1 MKTCHSGVWN
11 LSFRF
16 SSSFDEIPESKRTL
30 KLDAGIIKNINRH
43 DKATAKDKMNKQEF
57 KEVAKNY
64 NVIPVYETITAD
76 LLTPV
81 LAYLRIRGKG
91 KFTFLLESVEGIGRL
106 ARYSFIGYSPS
117 ATIISNQNKI
127 FISDDKNS
135 EVVNSKL
142 LAYLSRKVNSF
153 KHPKIEGLPDFTG
166 GIVGYLGFE
175 VISEIENSIIFNN
188 KKDDEFPEAMLGMF
202 DSIIAFDHYKHRIIL
217 IQNVFIEE
225 KSNLDELYENAK
237 SKMEHLKTIIQRPI
251 DLPETFKLTGEIKDQ
266 INKELFEKK
275 IESSKKN
282 IYDGDVFQLVLSE
295 RFSSEYKGDL
305 ANVYRALRIIN
316 PSPYMYIMEFD
327 ENLSIIGTSP
337 EDLLKVNNQRA
348 TILPIA
354 GTRRRGRTEEE
365 DLSLEN
371 ELLADEKE
379 IAEHTMLVD
388 LARNDLGRVCKHNT
402 VEVTEMMNV
411 HRFSHVM
418 HIVSRVEGEL
428 KNDKNCIDAL
438 KASFPAGTVSGAPK
452 IRAIQL
458 IEDYEE
464 ISRGPYAG
472 SVGYIDFKG
481 NMDMCIAIRT
491 LFADRK
497 KICWQAGAGIVADSK
512 AELELK
518 EIKNKAAV
526 LESALK
532 YAEVIDESFSH

>member
-1 MKTCHSGVWN
+1 ME
-11 LSFRF
+11 R
-16 SSSFDEIPESKRTL
+16 E
-30 KLDAGIIKNINRH
+30 
-43 DKATAKDKMNKQEF
+43 QF
-57 KEVAKNY
+57 KKYTEDY

-81 LAYLRIRGKG
+81 LAYLRIRKKG
-91 KFTFLLESVEGIGRL
+91 KFSFLLESVEGIGRL
-106 ARYSFIGYSPS
+106 ARYSFIGHTPS
-117 ATIISNQNKI
+117 STIISDQNKI
-127 FISDDKNS
+127 VITNENNS
-135 EVVNSKL
+135 EEVKSKL
-142 LAYLSRKVNSF
+142 LDYLSKKVDSF
-153 KHPKIEGLPDFTG
+153 KHPKIEELPDFTG

-175 VISEIENSIIFNN
+175 IIREVENTIIFNN
-188 KKDDEFPEAMLGMF
+188 KKDDEFPKAMLGLF

-217 IQNVFIEE
+217 IQNVFIDD
-225 KSNLDELYENAK
+225 SSDIDELYETAK
-237 SKMEHLKTIIQRPI
+237 NKMEHLKTIIQKPV
-251 DLPETFKLTGEIKDQ
+251 DLPQTFKLKGEIKDQ
-266 INKELFEKK
+266 INKELFDKK

-295 RFSSEYKGDL
+295 RFSTEYEGDL

-316 PSPYMYIMEFD
+316 PSPYMYIMEFN

-337 EDLLKVNNQRA
+337 EDLLKVNKQKA

-365 DLSLEN
+365 DLELEK
-371 ELLADEKE
+371 ELLADKKE

-428 KNDKNCIDAL
+428 KDDKNCIDAL

-491 LFADRK
+491 LFADK
-497 KICWQAGAGIVADSK
+497 NKLYWQAGAGIVADSK

-532 YAEVIDESFSH
+532 YAEAIDESFSH

>member
-1 MKTCHSGVWN
+1 M
-11 LSFRF
+11 
-16 SSSFDEIPESKRTL
+16 D
-30 KLDAGIIKNINRH
+30 
-43 DKATAKDKMNKQEF
+43 KQEF
-57 KEVAKNY
+57 KKLAKNY

-81 LAYLRIRGKG
+81 LAYLKIRQKG
-91 KFTFLLESVEGIGRL
+91 DFSFLLESVEGIGRL
-106 ARYSFIGYSPS
+106 ARYSFIGHTPS
-117 ATIISNQNKI
+117 QIITS
-127 FISDDKNS
+127 DKNQTTIKDS
-135 EVVNSKL
+135 SNNITKENDL
-142 LAYLSRKVNSF
+142 LNYLSKQVNEF
-153 KHPKIEGLPDFTG
+153 KHPQINDIPDFTG

-175 VISEIENSIIFNN
+175 IVGKIENTIKFNN
-188 KKDDEFPEAMLGMF
+188 KRDDSFPESILGFF

-217 IQNVFIEE
+217 ITNVFINGN
-225 KSNLDELYENAK
+225 SDTDQLYEEAK
-237 SKMEHLKTIIQRPI
+237 QKLNELKFILKKSAQIKS
-251 DLPETFKLTGEIKDQ
+251 DFKLTGNIQDK
-266 INKELFEKK
+266 INKETFTKK
-275 IESSKKN
+275 IDDIKTN

-305 ANVYRALRIIN
+305 LNVYRALRIIN

-337 EDLLKVNNQRA
+337 EDLLKVNKNKA

-354 GTRRRGRTEEE
+354 GTRRRGKTDEE
-365 DLSLEN
+365 DVHLEN
-371 ELLADEKE
+371 ELLDDKKE

-388 LARNDLGRVCKHNT
+388 LARNDLGRVCKYDT
-402 VEVTEMMNV
+402 VEVSELMKI

-428 KNDKNCIDAL
+428 RDDKNCIDAL

-452 IRAIQL
+452 IKAIQL
-458 IEDYEE
+458 IEEYEE

-481 NMDMCIAIRT
+481 NLDMCIAIRT
-491 LFADRK
+491 LFADEK
-497 KICWQAGAGIVADSK
+497 KIYWQAGAGIVSDSK

-518 EIKNKAAV
+518 EIKNKSAA

-532 YAEVIDESFSH
+532 FAEVIDEDISN